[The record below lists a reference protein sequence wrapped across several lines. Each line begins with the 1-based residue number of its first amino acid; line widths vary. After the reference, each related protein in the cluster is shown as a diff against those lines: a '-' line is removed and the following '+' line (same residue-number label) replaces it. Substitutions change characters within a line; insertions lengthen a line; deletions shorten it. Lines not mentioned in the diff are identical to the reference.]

1 MPCLAHCV
9 LPPTILDIDEDIFVF
24 PGAGNMGLKGMRR
37 EFSNEHLVSA
47 LAVSEMW
54 TLANLVFF
62 SINVKIV
69 GLQVCQTNAIT
80 TFSHFHHEPIGGKV

>member
-47 LAVSEMW
+47 LAVSEM
-54 TLANLVFF
+54 
-62 SINVKIV
+62 
-69 GLQVCQTNAIT
+69 
-80 TFSHFHHEPIGGKV
+80 